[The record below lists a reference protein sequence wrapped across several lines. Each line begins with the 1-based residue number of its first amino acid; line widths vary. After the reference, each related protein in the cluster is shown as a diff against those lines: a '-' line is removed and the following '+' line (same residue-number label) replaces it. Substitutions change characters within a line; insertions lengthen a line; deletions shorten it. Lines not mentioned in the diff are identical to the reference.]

1 MLGTNGSTRVIAA
14 AGVAGALILLRRA
27 LSKRALAAGRNKLDL
42 QLPVP
47 GDIEI
52 SQAVK
57 LTPVREL
64 FYDAFGLGDEE
75 LFSHGLYKGKLA
87 LTTYERIK
95 DQPDGHYV
103 VVVGISTVRAS
114 KSPRPRCAHGTRRC

>member
-75 LFSHGLYKGKLA
+75 LFSLPMMCDPHLKVAIFFTVMLKPVMFALGARLA
-87 LTTYERIK
+87 
-95 DQPDGHYV
+95 
-103 VVVGISTVRAS
+103 RAL
-114 KSPRPRCAHGTRRC
+114 GTSLDLR

>member
-1 MLGTNGSTRVIAA
+1 MVSLLFPSPTCQSLGEQHAWMLGTNGGTKVIAA

-75 LFSHGLYKGKLA
+75 LFSPRAVQGQALA
-87 LTTYERIK
+87 QRKT
-95 DQPDGHYV
+95 
-103 VVVGISTVRAS
+103 S
-114 KSPRPRCAHGTRRC
+114 